1 MPLHLARKPLDMT
14 ATVRANAIPAAE
26 PQQPR
31 FFDLDELPEIVPEEL
46 WLRPA
51 ALLSGSAARAATV
64 AGKALPLAGGPLAF
78 AMVELLAPLSSGD
91 LAASLG
97 GIDDIRRSS
106 ERRGAA
112 LAARVASQLERLAA
126 TRPAWAGLSLD
137 RPVIMGIVNA
147 TPDSFS
153 DGGEFLA
160 PERAI
165 AQGRA
170 LRAAGAEILDVGGES
185 MGPGATPVVPE
196 EEIRRVEPV
205 VRALA
210 GDGAV
215 VSIDTRHAL
224 TMEAALTAGARI
236 INDVAALE
244 GDPRALAVAAASRA
258 AVALMHM
265 QGEPRTMQRNPTYRL
280 ASHDVVT
287 YLAGRVERCV
297 AAGIPRASIVVDPG
311 IGFGKHAH
319 HNLEIMARLGL
330 LHALGCGVLLGI
342 SRKSLI
348 DAVHQAAPKERVPGS
363 LAGALQALAQ
373 GVQIVRVHDVAETR
387 QAIATWSAMAE
398 GA

>member
-1 MPLHLARKPLDMT
+1 MT
-14 ATVRANAIPAAE
+14 ATARADAAPAAHPE
-26 PQQPR
+26 QPR
-31 FFDLDELPEIVPEEL
+31 FCGLDELPKIVPKAL
-46 WLRPA
+46 WLRPT
-51 ALLSGSAARAATV
+51 ALLSGSAARAAI
-64 AGKALPLAGGPLAF
+64 AAAKALPLAGGPLAF

-91 LAASLG
+91 LVAAFGS
-97 GIDDIRRSS
+97 IDEIRRWS
-106 ERRGAA
+106 ERGGAG
-112 LAARVASQLERLAA
+112 LAARVADQLECLVAA
-126 TRPAWAGLSLD
+126 RPAWAGLALD
-137 RPVIMGIVNA
+137 RPLIMGIVNA

-170 LRAAGAEILDVGGES
+170 LRAAGADILDIGGES
-185 MGPGATPVVPE
+185 MRPGATPVPPE
-196 EEIRRVEPV
+196 EEIRRVGPV

-210 GDGAV
+210 GEGAV

-224 TMEAALTAGARI
+224 TMEAALAAGARI
-236 INDVAALE
+236 INDVAALA

-265 QGEPRTMQRNPTYRL
+265 QGDPQTMQRNPTYRL

-297 AAGIPRASIVVDPG
+297 AAGIERARIVVDPG

-348 DAVHQAAPKERVPGS
+348 DAVHKAAPKERVPGS
-363 LAGALQALAQ
+363 LAGALQAVAQ
-373 GVQIVRVHDVAETR
+373 GAQIVRVHDVAETR